1 MKKAIITII
10 TLILF
15 SNRSFSQEVGYNT
28 KDFGAEYNYYTGG
41 NIFNFHV
48 AFNSKLHHSIIIR
61 AGYNSVNEQHSS
73 SFTIEKGGGL
83 SAGLGYRYFFAYRP
97 HLFFIGAK
105 LDYWNL
111 DISWNETYSG
121 GRYKASSIFTGAE
134 TGYKILINDRFF
146 ITPSVGLGVV
156 NAIGSN
162 TNKNST
168 RTGFTVLPGI
178 STGVQF

>member
-10 TLILF
+10 TLILY
-15 SNRSFSQEVGYNT
+15 SNHSFSQEVGYNT

-41 NIFNFHV
+41 NIFNFHI
-48 AFNSKLHHSIIIR
+48 AFNSKLHHSIIVR
-61 AGYNSVNEQHSS
+61 VGYNAVNEQHTSI
-73 SFTIEKGGGL
+73 FTNEKGGGL

-111 DISWNETYSG
+111 NISWYDTYSG
-121 GRYKASSIFTGAE
+121 GRYKASTVFTGAE
-134 TGYKILINDRFF
+134 TGYKFLINDRFF
-146 ITPSVGLGVV
+146 ITPSVGLGAQI
-156 NAIGSN
+156 AIGGK
-162 TNKNST
+162 TAPNST
-168 RTGFTVLPGI
+168 PTGFTVLPGI